1 MRISIKLEPF
11 EAYQRYIA
19 IKRHFSGKYDYFKY
33 NGKVNVS
40 KEKFDT
46 RRDKY
51 LFYKL
56 SKKKEVV
63 NYLLANV
70 INDGPD
76 FWVGNVRDDQADKVY
91 NDWKRRQETLS
102 YTFKQDLFKLKDVF
116 DDNFKVPQNSHPHL
130 MLLFMRNEICIET
143 IIILDML
150 INYSKLWN
158 KVLTSD
164 IIWSNI
170 YSRMVNYKPF
180 LSIKLDKYKKI
191 ALDHFNAI

>member
-170 YSRMVNYKPF
+170 YFRMVNYKPF

-191 ALDHFNAI
+191 ALDHFKAI

>member
-1 MRISIKLEPF
+1 MRNQLKLEPF
-11 EAYQRYIA
+11 EAYQKYLA
-19 IKRHFSGKYDYFKY
+19 IKRHFSGNYDYFKY

-51 LFYKL
+51 FFYKL

-63 NYLLANV
+63 NYLLANI
-70 INDGPD
+70 INDGPN
-76 FWVGNVRDDQADKVY
+76 FWVGNVKDDIADKVY
-91 NDWKRRQETLS
+91 NNWKKRQETLS
-102 YTFKQDLFKLKDVF
+102 YTFKQDLDKLKENF
-116 DDNFKVPQNSHPHL
+116 DDNFTIPQYGHPHL
-130 MLLFMRNEICIET
+130 MLLYMRNDVCIET

-158 KVLTSD
+158 KMLTPDVL
-164 IIWSNI
+164 WSNI

-180 LSIKLDKYKKI
+180 LSINLDKYKKI
-191 ALDHFNAI
+191 VLDHFSTI